1 MTRPLA
7 LAAAL
12 IALSACSSGDAGPG
26 IATAGDTLAAPA
38 GATSYYALRTSGE
51 GTSTTARA
59 VAVPLDSARTTAWDI
74 ALRGVEVLLNGGA
87 SGPGAGVGVV
97 EATPFE
103 AVTDARLE
111 VTPYRRDGESP
122 CPTGPPRAVCTGP
135 GGPDSWYALD
145 ATGAVVPVP
154 GRTLVLRLG
163 DNRGFAKVEF
173 LDYAGDRGAGTYDI
187 RFTVNPQ
194 GPSFVVADD

>member
-12 IALSACSSGDAGPG
+12 LVASGCSSADPGPG
-26 IATAGDTLAAPA
+26 VATATATLAAPA
-38 GATSYYALRTSGE
+38 GTLTLYALRTSGE
-51 GTSTTARA
+51 GSATTARA
-59 VAVPLDSARTTAWDI
+59 VVVPPDSAATTAWD
-74 ALRGVEVLLNGGA
+74 LGVRGVEVVLNGGA

-97 EATPFE
+97 ELAPFDL
-103 AVTDARLE
+103 VTDARLE

-122 CPTGPPRAVCTGP
+122 CPSGPPRAVCTGP
-135 GGPDSWYALD
+135 GDGWYALD
-145 ATGAVVPVP
+145 ASGDVVPVP
-154 GRTLVLRLG
+154 DRTLVLRLG

-173 LDYAGDRGAGTYDI
+173 QDYDGGPAGGTYAV

-194 GPSFVVADD
+194 GPSFVPE